1 MEVQAKLQIG
11 DNSSHIYSKQDNVVN
26 LTCHYK
32 RLTSSSRPSTDAQC
46 ENISLTLVAPD
57 MEDLSLYDWY
67 ISGEP
72 LSGRVVLALS
82 DGKAGDS
89 GSDANLVFEEA
100 YCYAIEEEYQIDGMM
115 QRTVKLSIVANEVTF
130 EGATFKNPYKTYN
143 GGNDYE

>member
-11 DNSSHIYSKQDNVVN
+11 DNSSQIYSKQYNVVN

-32 RLTSSSRPSTDAQC
+32 RFTSSCRPNTDALC
-46 ENISLTLVAPD
+46 EHIAITLVAPD

-72 LSGRVVLALS
+72 LNGRVALDLS
-82 DGKAGDS
+82 EGQASADGNGV
-89 GSDANLVFEEA
+89 NLEFEEA

-115 QRTVKLSIVANEVTF
+115 RRMLKLSIVADEVTF
-130 EGATFKNPYKTYN
+130 ENATFKNPYI
-143 GGNDYE
+143 ND